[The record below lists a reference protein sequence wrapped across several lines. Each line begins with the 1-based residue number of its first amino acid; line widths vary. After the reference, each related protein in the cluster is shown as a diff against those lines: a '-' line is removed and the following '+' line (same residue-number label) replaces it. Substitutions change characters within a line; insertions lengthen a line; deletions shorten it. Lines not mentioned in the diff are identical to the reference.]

1 MGVRRSRG
9 QVVYRH
15 GGSYADVRTMLVR
28 VPERG
33 FDLVILSLADRST
46 RWTALTDALLA

>member
-1 MGVRRSRG
+1 VLTLP
-9 QVVYRH
+9 VL

-33 FDLVILSLADRST
+33 LDLVILSLADRGERST
-46 RWTALTDALLA
+46 APADALLA